1 MTTRDDAQ
9 ARLSHILSI
18 LKTPAGFSKLN
29 PNQKKFLF
37 GVVLSSVVPSD
48 RVVKPCE
55 KEALQSQLNQFLHLQ
70 GEAQT
75 EAIALA
81 DMPPLNPANVDDM
94 ARALSELLG
103 VQDRA
108 MLVRHLWELALS
120 DNELHSDEEKLIFR
134 IADVAGVPRKQVAEQ
149 LAWVS
154 AQS

>member
-9 ARLSHILSI
+9 ARLEHILAV
-18 LKTPAGFSKLN
+18 LKTPAGFSRLN

-48 RVVKPCE
+48 RIVKACE
-55 KEALQSQLNQFLHLQ
+55 KEVLQNQLAQFLHLQ
-70 GEAQT
+70 GDART
-75 EAIALA
+75 EAIAMA
-81 DMPPLNPANVDDM
+81 EMPPMNPVNVDDM
-94 ARALSELLG
+94 ARALTELLG
-103 VQDRA
+103 VHDRA
-108 MLVRHLWELALS
+108 LLVRHLWELALC
-120 DNELHSDEEKLIFR
+120 DNELHSDEEKLIYR

>member
-9 ARLSHILSI
+9 ARLEQILAV
-18 LKTPAGFSKLN
+18 LKTPAGFSRLN

-48 RVVKPCE
+48 RVVKACE
-55 KEALQSQLNQFLHLQ
+55 KVTLQNQLNQFLHLHR
-70 GEAQT
+70 EAQT
-75 EAIALA
+75 EAIALS
-81 DMPPLNPANVDDM
+81 DMPPLNPVNVDDM
-94 ARALSELLG
+94 ARALTDLLG
-103 VQDRA
+103 VHDRA
-108 MLVRHLWELALS
+108 LLVRHLWELALC
-120 DNELHSDEEKLIFR
+120 DDELHAEEEKLIYR

>member
-1 MTTRDDAQ
+1 MTIRDDAQ
-9 ARLSHILSI
+9 AKLAHILSV

-55 KEALQSQLNQFLHLQ
+55 QEALHAHLKNFLHLH
-70 GEAQT
+70 GDAESEAFS
-75 EAIALA
+75 LSSL
-81 DMPPLNPANVDDM
+81 PPMSLEHVDGL

-103 VQDRA
+103 VQDRS

-120 DNELHSDEEKLIFR
+120 DEELHSEEEKLIYR